1 MNLIMRITLVL
12 LAQYSCVA
20 NAEIL
25 AEIEL
30 EPSSAVQ
37 IKPLLASAELQQ
49 AGWRNYQLIIR
60 NPARLA
66 GTLTIGSPNAQPLF
80 SKSSGGERALPEN
93 EVPRRQWL
101 NSTIELLPEP
111 GLQLSRALTTEPVE
125 TRDVQIYTRHQGQLE
140 VELAVSF
147 APENAESTLST
158 HAVIPFQI
166 LPASRVQ
173 FVIRDELDNPAFA
186 AITITDGVNRLVL
199 DPAENPLP
207 ANDRYRF
214 AMRRPW
220 ERIWQDGAYRN
231 SASPEQHLTGIYPFP
246 ARRLPQLD
254 PFPDLYFQAQIYRG
268 DGEYIYLPP
277 GRYRV
282 DYSGGPETLSRSREV
297 TVTAEPAQ
305 LLRLDIEPWISM
317 EQLGWFSGDLHV
329 HASGCKHIESPRQ
342 GVLPE
347 LILRQ
352 ASGEGLNI
360 VSVLNWVPGW
370 QEQLPYFGQTYR
382 SGSTLLHHD
391 MEVSNFPS
399 NEMGHLGLWN
409 LPSPNYPGT
418 ARIADWPSWNIPILR
433 WARKKLATTG
443 YLHAGWGLQPAR
455 PEAGLPNFALAPMS
469 GIGANDYV
477 VALNEDLVDLLG
489 IGDTP
494 PTQEL
499 NLWYHTLN
507 SGYRTRIMGE
517 SDFPCIYHEKIGI
530 ARSYAKLEEELG
542 FDPYLRALRAGRSY
556 VSDGKS
562 HLIDFTV
569 NGRELGVSDS
579 QVQLRSGEVVNV
591 RARAAAWLSESPSA
605 VERYIAQSD
614 EQRQPAW
621 DIARARIPGSRDVAV
636 ELVMNGKVVAAKSIE
651 ADGSWSEIEFDVPV
665 TQSSWLALRI
675 FPSSHSN
682 PIFVEVDD
690 SPVRASAASANWL
703 ARAVGHLWQTKSR
716 LIHADE
722 REEAENAY
730 EKARAEYLLRAQ
742 EALDND

>member
-1 MNLIMRITLVL
+1 MNLIMRIVL
-12 LAQYSCVA
+12 AFLAQYICVA

-30 EPSSAVQ
+30 QASSAVK
-37 IKPLLASAELQQ
+37 IKPLLDSAELQQ

-60 NPARLA
+60 NPARQA

-93 EVPRRQWL
+93 EISSQQVLR
-101 NSTIELLPEP
+101 STIELLPEP
-111 GLQLSRALTTEPVE
+111 GLQLTRALSGEPVE
-125 TRDVQIYTRHQGQLE
+125 RRDIQIYTRHQGKLE
-140 VELAVSF
+140 VELVASF
-147 APENAESTLST
+147 VPENTEKPHSG
-158 HAVIPFQI
+158 HAVIPFEI

-173 FVIRDELDNPAFA
+173 LVIRDELDRPAFA

-199 DPAENPLP
+199 DPAKNPLP
-207 ANDRYRF
+207 ANYRYRF

-220 ERIWQDGAYRN
+220 ERIWEEGAYRN
-231 SASPEQHLTGIYPFP
+231 SASPEPHLTGIYPFP

-282 DYSGGPETLSRSREV
+282 DYNGGPETLSRSREV
-297 TVTAEPAQ
+297 IIEAQPAQ
-305 LLRLDIEPWISM
+305 LLRLDIEPWINM

-347 LILRQ
+347 LLLRQ
-352 ASGEGLNI
+352 ARGEGLNV

-382 SGSTLLHHD
+382 SGNTLLHHD

-399 NEMGHLGLWN
+399 NAMGHLGLWN
-409 LPSPNYPGT
+409 LPSPNYPDT
-418 ARIADWPSWNIPILR
+418 ARIADWPSWNLPILR
-433 WARKKLATTG
+433 WAREKLATTG
-443 YLHAGWGLQPAR
+443 YLHAGWGMQPHGPQAD
-455 PEAGLPNFALAPMS
+455 LPNFALAPMS

-489 IGDTP
+489 VGDTP

-542 FDPYLRALRAGRSY
+542 FDAYLSALRAGRSY

-569 NGRELGVSDS
+569 NGQELGVAGS
-579 QVQLRSGEVVNV
+579 QIQVRSGDVLNV
-591 RARAAAWLSESPSA
+591 RARAAAWLPESPSA
-605 VERYIAQSD
+605 IEMYIAQSD

-621 DIARARIPGSRDVAV
+621 DIARARIPGSRNVTV
-636 ELVMNGKVVAAKSIE
+636 ELVMNGEAVAAKSIK
-651 ADGSWSEIEFDVPV
+651 ADGSWTDIDFDVPV

-682 PIFVEVDD
+682 PIFVQVEDT
-690 SPVRASAASANWL
+690 PVRASAASATWL
-703 ARAVGHLWQTKSR
+703 ARALVYLWQTKSS
-716 LIHADE
+716 LIHLDE
-722 REEAENAY
+722 REEAKTAY
-730 EKARAEYLLRAQ
+730 ERARAQYLLRAQ
-742 EALDND
+742 EASADD